1 MAAQKS
7 SHKREAKAHV
17 SVGEKD
23 FSQLPDVF
31 MSYLKLTSV
40 SCTLEMNPSQL
51 RIKSSERCH
60 SQIVPLSEVWQ
71 TSPNIK
77 RNWFE
82 NDLWFILVIFS
93 DWLLENHN
101 LIYLYVPPK
110 IVFLLSK
117 HKWWEILKSMF
128 WISGHFPGLISYA
141 VFWNA
146 NYQSSFAFIF
156 PLLAHFL
163 VNIKRPVMRLSCCL
177 DKQIAQRGVK
187 WHVRSPWASCQIW
200 NQFFSSLLAFQFW
213 GRFRGVLFRG
223 HFYKEQLFSKTVC
236 ILAWLRTIFS
246 TTDLRIDRQLD
257 ACNLSSF
264 KTH

>member
-71 TSPNIK
+71 RSPNIK

-82 NDLWFILVIFS
+82 YDLWFMLVIFS

-110 IVFLLSK
+110 NCFLPCKALMMENTQVHVLNFCPFPWADFICCFLECQLSILIRFYFPPPCSFFSEYKKASNETELLS
-117 HKWWEILKSMF
+117 W
-128 WISGHFPGLISYA
+128 
-141 VFWNA
+141 
-146 NYQSSFAFIF
+146 
-156 PLLAHFL
+156 
-163 VNIKRPVMRLSCCL
+163 
-177 DKQIAQRGVK
+177 
-187 WHVRSPWASCQIW
+187 
-200 NQFFSSLLAFQFW
+200 
-213 GRFRGVLFRG
+213 
-223 HFYKEQLFSKTVC
+223 
-236 ILAWLRTIFS
+236 
-246 TTDLRIDRQLD
+246 
-257 ACNLSSF
+257 
-264 KTH
+264 